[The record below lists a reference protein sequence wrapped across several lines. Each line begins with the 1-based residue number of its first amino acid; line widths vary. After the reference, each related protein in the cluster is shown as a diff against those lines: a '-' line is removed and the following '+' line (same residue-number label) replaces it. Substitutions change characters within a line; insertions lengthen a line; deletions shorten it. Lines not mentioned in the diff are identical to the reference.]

1 MLVWYLRKNQKEH
14 THTHKNPHSQISVFL
29 HTKGTFFIFTWVSIS
44 FKERTKRFTSDRDW
58 VVKNINTDTHIQYIL
73 QWHPKVD
80 KKLWMGLPRLV
91 DTTKKKDKTSVNKQW
106 YSTHLLYST
115 NIFLFILYFLWYW
128 VVVVDVKFVVSGCT
142 VLLTHK

>member
-1 MLVWYLRKNQKEH
+1 MLVWYFRKNQKEH
-14 THTHKNPHSQISVFL
+14 THTHKNPHSQISVFS

-58 VVKNINTDTHIQYIL
+58 VVKNINTDTHIHSIYIL

-91 DTTKKKDKTSVNKQW
+91 YTTKKKTRHRWTSSDIPPIF
-106 YSTHLLYST
+106 YTPLTYFCLFCISFDIELLLLTLNLLSVGV
-115 NIFLFILYFLWYW
+115 LYF
-128 VVVVDVKFVVSGCT
+128 
-142 VLLTHK
+142 